1 MRDLDGNILV
11 NSPKLPLF
19 RHLSPANFS
28 KMRIC
33 RTLQPVKRVSQP
45 IKALTATA
53 LLLVLSGS
61 ALPTP
66 APDYFRAPR
75 GATLAVA
82 QNTAQ
87 SAKKPKPERFT
98 TGSSPALKSG
108 TTPNVGS
115 PEWKKEQAENE
126 RKEQRLKSIINSI
139 CRGC

>member
-1 MRDLDGNILV
+1 
-11 NSPKLPLF
+11 
-19 RHLSPANFS
+19 
-28 KMRIC
+28 
-33 RTLQPVKRVSQP
+33 VSQP
-45 IKALTATA
+45 IKAVTATA
-53 LLLVLSGS
+53 LLLALGGS
-61 ALPTP
+61 ALATP

-82 QNTAQ
+82 QNTAKP
-87 SAKKPKPERFT
+87 ATKPKPERFT
-98 TGSSPALKSG
+98 TGSSPALESG

>member
-1 MRDLDGNILV
+1 VAIFWLIHLNFLCSDTFRWQIFRNQDS
-11 NSPKLPLF
+11 SP
-19 RHLSPANFS
+19 
-28 KMRIC
+28 
-33 RTLQPVKRVSQP
+33 LQPVKRVSQL
-45 IKALTATA
+45 IKALTATG
-53 LLLVLSGS
+53 LLLALGES

-66 APDYFRAPR
+66 APDYFRMPR

-82 QNTAQ
+82 QNTAKP
-87 SAKKPKPERFT
+87 AAKPKPERFT
-98 TGSSPALKSG
+98 TGSSPALESG